1 MYTMLFI
8 LHNIFQNSRKMS
20 KVHHRSRTY
29 ADGQK
34 KKNTHKTLDYSST
47 NDKIQ
52 FIGIRNRRR
61 VQARGVAD
69 VRAVRWADVRGPVCR
84 LVVILIN
91 PESD

>member
-1 MYTMLFI
+1 MLLCYIRYF
-8 LHNIFQNSRKMS
+8 KTPE
-20 KVHHRSRTY
+20 KC
-29 ADGQK
+29 QK
-34 KKNTHKTLDYSST
+34 FTTDRERMPMGKTHTHTHKTLYYSST